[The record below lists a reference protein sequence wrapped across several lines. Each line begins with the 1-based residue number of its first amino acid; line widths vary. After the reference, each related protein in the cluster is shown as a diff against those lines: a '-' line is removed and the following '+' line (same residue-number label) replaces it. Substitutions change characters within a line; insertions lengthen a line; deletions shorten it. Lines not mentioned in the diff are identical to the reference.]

1 MTRGE
6 FMSNMLE
13 YIFGVKYIEF
23 RKSKN
28 SLLEYTKGGSFCKDC
43 TYTFVYKNRL
53 REMIQNLLD
62 ERFTEICIRKDKYSK
77 PVPIKEYREGAKNFI
92 FDLKGYENYDTEL
105 FETIKKNI
113 TVAMLG
119 KIYNDIIEEIFNT
132 EGRKNG
138 KERSGDD
145 FNDSVKNICQSIIVF
160 IQSELPEPTA
170 RKYKKEFFESLVS
183 EYPVFSELN
192 LDEDDEIVQ
201 HHLNRKEKEMK
212 NIYGHV
218 NTDFTD
224 DDLFSMVDLIK
235 QYKEDNGTFASFGD
249 RNSMQED
256 DFLDLQMKL
265 GTLCANSQSYKSLFQ
280 KEDVI
285 EFKNTAVRI
294 YNLFYGEN
302 HPEYENIIFLAAWNT
317 HEYLV
322 EYLFNLDFVLKS
334 YK

>member
-6 FMSNMLE
+6 FMGDMLE
-13 YIFGVKYIEF
+13 YVFGVKYIEF
-23 RKSKN
+23 KGDKN
-28 SLLEYTKGGSFCKDC
+28 LSVEYIKGGSFCKDC
-43 TYTFVYKNRL
+43 TYTSTYEKRL
-53 REMIQNLLD
+53 KRMFQYLLD
-62 ERFTEICIRKDKYSK
+62 EKYTEICIIKNKYSK
-77 PVPIKEYREGAKNFI
+77 PVPIKEYRERAKNFI

-105 FETIKKNI
+105 FETIKKNM
-113 TVAMLG
+113 TVTMVSE
-119 KIYNDIIEEIFNT
+119 IYNDIIEEIFNI
-132 EGRKNG
+132 EGRENG

-160 IQSELPEPTA
+160 IHSKLPELTA

-201 HHLNRKEKEMK
+201 HHLKKKEKEMK

-224 DDLFSMVDLIK
+224 NDLFSMVDLIK

-249 RNSMQED
+249 RNGMQED

-302 HPEYENIIFLAAWNT
+302 HPEYEKIIFLAAWNT